1 MTMKVRS
8 KAEKMEHGW
17 DGDRQMADRPG
28 EAPTISEAKE
38 AGTTLGHFVIEILY
52 GLRLTKNEE
61 GQYRTLING

>member
-1 MTMKVRS
+1 MKVRS

-38 AGTTLGHFVIEILY
+38 AGPTLGHFVIEILY
-52 GLRLTKNEE
+52 GPRLCGLRLTKNEE
-61 GQYRTLING
+61 GSTGP

>member
-1 MTMKVRS
+1 MKVRS

-38 AGTTLGHFVIEILY
+38 AGPTLGHFVIEILY